1 MYERAATLVL
11 VAAGTVGCG
20 GNQSDNSPTD
30 SASSAASP
38 WAGKTFL
45 LEFPSKHWNRPSNKG
60 VAQAV
65 GDFVPQFLISVSTSG
80 GSESVLVAT
89 ADNGV
94 QNKSNSTRQTTLSKS
109 SFPDSEFVISEFPI
123 RFERTDENTGET
135 AKVCTTIRD
144 LTFTNI
150 LPGTDGAARV
160 DGNFKATGN
169 MGGLA
174 PLFFLQKD
182 PTADSICTMLAGDQ
196 YETPCE
202 TCPNGEK
209 HCLTIGATQIG
220 AKAVDTTVEQVSV
233 SDSAASCL

>member
-1 MYERAATLVL
+1 VRLMCERAATLLL
-11 VAAGTVGCG
+11 VVASSVGCG
-20 GNQSDNSPTD
+20 GNQSE
-30 SASSAASP
+30 SSH

-45 LEFPSKHWNRPSNKG
+45 LEFPAKHWNQPANKN

-65 GDFVPQFLISVSTSG
+65 GDFVPQFLVSVSASG
-80 GSESVLVAT
+80 GSENVTIAT
-89 ADNGV
+89 AKAGV
-94 QNKSNSTRQTTLSKS
+94 QDKANGTQQTTLSRS

-123 RFERTDENTGET
+123 NCERTDSNTGET
-135 AKVCTTIRD
+135 AKICATIRN

-150 LPGTDGAARV
+150 LPGADDTARTDGK
-160 DGNFKATGN
+160 FKATGN
-169 MGGLA
+169 MEGLA

-182 PTADSICTMLAGDQ
+182 PTADSICTMLASDQ

-202 TCPNGEK
+202 TCSFNNQQ

-220 AKAVDTTVEQVSV
+220 AKSVSASVEQVSV